1 MDNIHYIMEH
11 VYTLAYKY
19 YVWLP
24 YAVLLIL
31 LMLIVWAV
39 HEKGLWSKKIKLQ
52 KIKGKYFSI
61 RGGDFT
67 PAHC

>member
-1 MDNIHYIMEH
+1 MDNIHNIMAF

-31 LMLIVWAV
+31 LLWIVWAV
-39 HEKGLWSKKIKLQ
+39 HEKGL
-52 KIKGKYFSI
+52 
-61 RGGDFT
+61 
-67 PAHC
+67 

>member
-1 MDNIHYIMEH
+1 MDNIHNIMAF

-31 LMLIVWAV
+31 LLLKFGQYTKRVFNP
-39 HEKGLWSKKIKLQ
+39 KKLDYKKL
-52 KIKGKYFSI
+52 
-61 RGGDFT
+61 R
-67 PAHC
+67 

>member
-1 MDNIHYIMEH
+1 MDNIHYIMDH

-31 LMLIVWAV
+31 LMLVVWAV
-39 HEKGLWSKKIKLQ
+39 HEKGL
-52 KIKGKYFSI
+52 
-61 RGGDFT
+61 
-67 PAHC
+67 